1 MLNKLIRKS
10 FVSIFTVATAISC
23 LSANA
28 TTVEFQTSQGNIH
41 VNLFDEDTPE
51 TVANFLSYIEDG
63 AYTDSIF
70 HRSVADFIIQS
81 GGYTVSG
88 TEVSAITKNA
98 SVINEPVFSNV
109 EGTIAMAKIAGDP
122 DSATSEWFF
131 NLADNSANL
140 DLQNDGFTVFG
151 QVITEG
157 DDGVE
162 TLATLD
168 AIANVATCNAAGF
181 SDLPL
186 VDYSCNSDS
195 APSQENF
202 ITINQVVIID
212 SSASTAQNLTPVRN
226 TLREPDVEP
235 EPEVAPETPSNSSG
249 GSVFWMLVVLATGLS
264 ARLFSRKS

>member
-10 FVSIFTVATAISC
+10 FASIFTVATAISC
-23 LSANA
+23 LSVNA

-41 VNLFDEDTPE
+41 INLFDEETPE

-70 HRSVADFIIQS
+70 HRSIANFIIQS

-88 TEVSAITKNA
+88 TEVDAITKNA

-109 EGTIAMAKIAGDP
+109 EGTIAMAKISGDP

-131 NLADNSANL
+131 NLTDNSANL

-151 QVITEG
+151 QIMTEG
-157 DDGVE
+157 ADGVE

-168 AIANVATCNAAGF
+168 TIKNITTCSEADF

-186 VDYSCNSDS
+186 VNYECNSDGV
-195 APSQENF
+195 PSQENY
-202 ITINQVVIID
+202 ITINQVVIVD
-212 SSASTAQNLTPVRN
+212 SSSATAQNLSPAIN
-226 TLREPDVEP
+226 TLILGQDS
-235 EPEVAPETPSNSSG
+235 ETSSGSSG
-249 GSVFWMLVVLATGLS
+249 GSMFWVLIALVTGLS
-264 ARLFSRKS
+264 ARKLTRKS

>member
-23 LSANA
+23 LSVNA

-88 TEVSAITKNA
+88 IEVSAITKNA

-109 EGTIAMAKIAGDP
+109 EGTIAMAKIGGSP
-122 DSATSEWFF
+122 NSATSEWFF

-140 DLQNDGFTVFG
+140 DLQNEGFTVFG
-151 QVITEG
+151 QIITEG
-157 DDGVE
+157 ENGVE

-168 AIANVATCNAAGF
+168 AIANVATCTAGGF
-181 SDLPL
+181 SVLPL
-186 VDYSCNSDS
+186 VDYSCNSDA
-195 APSQENF
+195 APSQENY
-202 ITINQVVIID
+202 ITINQVVILD
-212 SSASTAQNLTPVRN
+212 SSTSTAQNLSPVRN
-226 TLREPDVEP
+226 TLILEEDT
-235 EPEVAPETPSNSSG
+235 ANSSDSSG
-249 GSVFWMLVVLATGLS
+249 GSVFWMLMVLATGLS
-264 ARLFSRKS
+264 GRLFSRKS